1 MGRLSSFHFELAAFS
16 GSVSQLWRALS
27 PPCKSVGLAAG
38 SESRAPQGKQEQ
50 PKHGGAQRSRV
61 I

>member
-38 SESRAPQGKQEQ
+38 IESKSPQGKQ